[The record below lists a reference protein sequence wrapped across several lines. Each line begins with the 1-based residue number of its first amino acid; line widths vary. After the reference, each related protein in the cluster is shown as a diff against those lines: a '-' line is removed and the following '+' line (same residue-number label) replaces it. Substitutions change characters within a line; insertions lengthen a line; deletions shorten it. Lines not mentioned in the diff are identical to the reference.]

1 MKRSARLPGRPL
13 LRGVLAS
20 GALVLAL
27 TGGTVGAQVVGQEP
41 AAAAPAPAVVP
52 AQAGTSSST
61 AMSGAAPSRPVPATS
76 AGTPADPPASTRAA
90 PAPVRAVAGS
100 PAPTSR
106 AATSKAP
113 TSKAPATPASPSK
126 AASSTASGS
135 KAPTGAATSAAPTS
149 RAPMSTA
156 PTSKA
161 PTSAAPAPVTRSAAG
176 PLAGATFYG
185 PNTGAAQAAQA
196 GGRSAADAA
205 LLRELAQVPTTL
217 WLGGWSGDVAQT
229 VRSTVRAA
237 QAAGSVPVFVA
248 YNIPGRDCGQY
259 SAGGAGSVEAYDR
272 WIAQV
277 AAGIGTA
284 RAVVVVE
291 PDALAQLCGD
301 VAQRYG
307 MLNRAVRALEANPG
321 TLTYL
326 DAGNSTWVPA
336 AEMANRLRS
345 AGVARA
351 DGFALNVS
359 NFETTASNVAYGKAV
374 SAALG
379 GARFVVDT
387 SRNGRG
393 PGDHWCNPG
402 GRAIG
407 ERPTG
412 TTGQPGVDAY
422 LWIKRPGESD
432 GTCNGGPAAG
442 TFWADYAIGLM
453 RNR

>member
-1 MKRSARLPGRPL
+1 MKRCARLPGRPL

-27 TGGTVGAQVVGQEP
+27 TGGTVGAQVVGGGP
-41 AAAAPAPAVVP
+41 TAAAPAPAVP
-52 AQAGTSSST
+52 AGTPSHAAALPAGT
-61 AMSGAAPSRPVPATS
+61 GGAPVPA
-76 AGTPADPPASTRAA
+76 PAA
-90 PAPVRAVAGS
+90 P
-100 PAPTSR
+100 
-106 AATSKAP
+106 
-113 TSKAPATPASPSK
+113 
-126 AASSTASGS
+126 ASSTAARPTPAAGTTPVRAAGTGT
-135 KAPTGAATSAAPTS
+135 APRSTAPAGTARTSTAPAGTAPATAPRSTATASEVPTTNAPTS
-149 RAPMSTA
+149 TAPASTA
-156 PTSKA
+156 P
-161 PTSAAPAPVTRSAAG
+161 AAAGPVTRSAAS

-217 WLGGWSGDVAQT
+217 WLGGWSGDVAET
-229 VRSTVRAA
+229 VRTTVRAA
-237 QAAGSVPVFVA
+237 QAAGSMPVFVA
-248 YNIPGRDCGQY
+248 YDIPGRDCGQY

-284 RAVVVVE
+284 EAVVVVE

-301 VAQRYG
+301 TAQRYA
-307 MLNRAVRALEANPG
+307 MLDRAVSVLEANPG
-321 TLTYL
+321 THTYL
-326 DAGNSTWVPA
+326 DAGNPTWIPA
-336 AEMANRLRS
+336 GVMADRLRT
-345 AGVARA
+345 AGVAKA

-359 NFETTASNVAYGKAV
+359 NFETTASNLAYGRTVA
-374 SAALG
+374 AALG
-379 GARFVVDT
+379 GAHFVVDT

-393 PGDHWCNPG
+393 PGTHWCNPT

-412 TTGQPGVDAY
+412 VTGQAGVDAY

-432 GTCNGGPAAG
+432 GTCNGGPEAG
-442 TFWADYAIGLM
+442 TFWTDHAIGLM